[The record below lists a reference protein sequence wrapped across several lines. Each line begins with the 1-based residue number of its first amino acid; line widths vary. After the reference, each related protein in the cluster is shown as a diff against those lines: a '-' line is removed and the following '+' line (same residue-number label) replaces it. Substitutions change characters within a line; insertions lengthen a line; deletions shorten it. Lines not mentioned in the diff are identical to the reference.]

1 MATDFS
7 TLSVYS
13 YRSAVATIFV
23 SPDEAPSRATALL
36 SRLFGPREHGMF
48 SATRSPAGTFLICD
62 TTTTD
67 GLMGAAV
74 PTDEAWRVLYIHEGS
89 EERQGSEISGTL
101 SALCARLADASV
113 AVLNVCTL
121 ARNFMLVREAACER
135 ALATLR
141 ATVEAGQAGGARGG
155 GVAAQPIAAAKIR
168 LRRARLAICSFKLE
182 SLPSLSHALLHFFFL
197 EPAATFVHYFE
208 MGGEI
213 SIIFE
218 QAMLDRLASS
228 FPSSAEALRHAA
240 AGSLKTDWRVMS
252 VAVCDGY
259 EGVGILNRVCL
270 PLSSLPLMNVSTL
283 DETFL
288 LFADQHA
295 SRALKLLEPHFAVE
309 VEE

>member
-1 MATDFS
+1 MKRALSSDDVPSPAREDAMATDFS

-155 GVAAQPIAAAKIR
+155 GVEAQPIAAAKIR

-182 SLPSLSHALLHFFFL
+182 SLPNLTHALLHFFFL
-197 EPAATFVHYFE
+197 EPVRAPVLGVRWLLLALTNDSLCD
-208 MGGEI
+208 G
-213 SIIFE
+213 
-218 QAMLDRLASS
+218 RLRHSCTTSRWEAKSASS
-228 FPSSAEALRHAA
+228 
-240 AGSLKTDWRVMS
+240 
-252 VAVCDGY
+252 
-259 EGVGILNRVCL
+259 
-270 PLSSLPLMNVSTL
+270 LSRCSLPREHCDRFGN
-283 DETFL
+283 
-288 LFADQHA
+288 
-295 SRALKLLEPHFAVE
+295 
-309 VEE
+309 